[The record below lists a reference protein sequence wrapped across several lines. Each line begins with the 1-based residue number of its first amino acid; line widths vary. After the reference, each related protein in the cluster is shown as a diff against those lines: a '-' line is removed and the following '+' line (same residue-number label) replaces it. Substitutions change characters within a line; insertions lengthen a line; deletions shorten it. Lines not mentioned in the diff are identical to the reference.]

1 MTSTPKPVATPAAP
15 AAVGPYSQ
23 GMTAG
28 GLVFVSG
35 QIPLDPA
42 TGELVGD
49 TFEARVR
56 RVLDNVEA
64 VLRAAGSDRSRV
76 VKVTVF
82 LTDMGLFAR
91 LNAVYAEFF
100 GEHRPARAAVQVAA
114 LPRGVDVEIEA
125 VAVL

>member
-1 MTSTPKPVATPAAP
+1 MTDTPTPVATPAAP

-23 GMTAG
+23 GMVAG

-42 TGELVGD
+42 TGELAGA

-56 RVLDNVEA
+56 RVLDNVDA

-76 VKVTVF
+76 VKVTVY
-82 LTDMGLFAR
+82 LTDMALFAR
-91 LNAVYAEFF
+91 LNTVYAEFF
-100 GEHRPARAAVQVAA
+100 GEHRPARAAIQVGA
-114 LPRGVDVEIEA
+114 LPRGADVEIEA